1 MSQQSLLQ
9 LAKQGNTDAIAS
21 TINYLLKDQ
30 NINATASIDNNCL
43 KIILESQEII
53 NQESLLPFVHKLVLK
68 LEIKTIDSLKIYAIQ
83 AGENLPLWTT
93 SIPLNL
99 DKNKLKNQDQQKQ
112 TNHKVHFNKYP
123 MWLPYPSSLWRTLL
137 LTIVGLPL
145 AQVVVLGVLLIF
157 IGFATSQLSAGSYF
171 IIALGILLLLVS
183 VLIIS
188 FFHSI
193 AKRFIK
199 KIFPKYNILKYS
211 NNLWEGLYGTIIIS
225 ISSLIILTIFAQLSF
240 YDCQSLYNRSNDV
253 WACAGR
259 YTGKFAK
266 ITVDSIQ
273 KQDFMNKPWFSIWLI
288 IVVFLY
294 QIEFIIKSQLISKI
308 KARKVV
314 IK

>member
-21 TINYLLKDQ
+21 TINYLLIDQ
-30 NINATASIDNNCL
+30 NINATASINNGCL
-43 KIILESQEII
+43 KIILESKEII
-53 NQESLLPFVHKLVLK
+53 NQEALLPFVHKLVVK
-68 LEIKTIDSLKIYAIQ
+68 LEIITIYLLKIYAIQ
-83 AGENLPLWTT
+83 TGENLPLWTT
-93 SIPLNL
+93 SIPLSL
-99 DKNKLKNQDQQKQ
+99 DKDNFKNQGQQKH
-112 TNHKVHFNKYP
+112 TNHKVRYNKYP

-145 AQVVVLGVLLIF
+145 AQVIVLGSLLIF
-157 IGFATSQLSAGSYF
+157 IGFATPQLSMGSYL

-193 AKRFIK
+193 AKRFVK
-199 KIFPKYNILKYS
+199 KLFPKHKIFKYS

-225 ISSLIILTIFAQLSF
+225 ISSLVILTIFAQLSF

-273 KQDFMNKPWFSIWLI
+273 KQDFMNKPWFSIWLM
-288 IVVFLY
+288 IVVLLY
-294 QIEFIIKSQLISKI
+294 QMEFIIKSQLISKV
-308 KARKVV
+308 KKVRL
-314 IK
+314 K

>member
-21 TINYLLKDQ
+21 TINYLLIDQ
-30 NINATASIDNNCL
+30 NINATASIDNSCL

-53 NQESLLPFVHKLVLK
+53 DQKSLAPFIHKLVVK
-68 LEIKTIDSLKIYAIQ
+68 LEIITIDLLEIYAIKT
-83 AGENLPLWTT
+83 GENLPLWTT
-93 SIPLNL
+93 SVPLSL
-99 DKNKLKNQDQQKQ
+99 DTDNFKNQGQPKR
-112 TNHKVHFNKYP
+112 TNHKVRSNKYP

-145 AQVVVLGVLLIF
+145 AQVIVLGSLLIF
-157 IGFATSQLSAGSYF
+157 IGFATPKFSTGSYL
-171 IIALGILLLLVS
+171 IIALGILLLLVC

-193 AKRFIK
+193 AKRFVK
-199 KIFPKYNILKYS
+199 KIFPKHNIFKYS
-211 NNLWEGLYGTIIIS
+211 NNLWEGLYGTILIS

-240 YDCQSLYNRSNDV
+240 YDCQSLYNRYNDV

-273 KQDFMNKPWFSIWLI
+273 KQNFMNKPWFSIWLI

-294 QIEFIIKSQLISKI
+294 QIEFIIKCQIFSKI
-308 KARKVV
+308 NDKKFR